1 MENNVTCRRPII
13 FHVDEIIK
21 TVKERIG
28 ATAKGNA
35 MTWHGMCVCALAIKR
50 PLSPF
55 MAAVQIPLPLPN
67 DVLIIIARGNSE
79 N

>member
-28 ATAKGNA
+28 ATAKVKLRHD
-35 MTWHGMCVCALAIKR
+35 TTFVYV
-50 PLSPF
+50 F
-55 MAAVQIPLPLPN
+55 
-67 DVLIIIARGNSE
+67 
-79 N
+79 